1 MIHCMHT
8 PRLLL
13 AVVLLG
19 FAPIAAPSAA
29 EKTTPGAETSLA
41 DRLKTGLKA
50 RRPEEKEFLDQVA
63 HLVRTGALPAKL
75 VDSTYLWAVQR
86 QRKYPYQLF
95 ERALRIQAD
104 RLGVGL

>member
-1 MIHCMHT
+1 M
-8 PRLLL
+8 PFRRLLF
-13 AVVLLG
+13 AALLIG
-19 FAPIAAPSAA
+19 FTAPVDGYAA
-29 EKTTPGAETSLA
+29 EPTTVGKVTSLA

-50 RRPEEKEFLDQVA
+50 RRQEETEFLDEVA

-75 VDSTYLWAVQR
+75 VDSTYLWALQR
-86 QRKYPYQLF
+86 QQKYPYPLF